1 MRTLFPTLTILII
14 LVIIASCGGGESVDV
29 ADHATQV
36 QAWQADRLSGLT
48 AERGW
53 LTLIGLYWLEAGE
66 NLVGTAEGDMVRFD
80 PEFAPGELGSLFLEE
95 WNGSPAVRL
104 VPLAEAELMVN
115 GEPATERIL
124 ATDADTEPDVLSV
137 GELEFF
143 VIRREDRFGVRA
155 KHPQAATALSFTG
168 LEYYPIDPVWRIE
181 GTFVPYDQPKSIL
194 IPSVIG
200 TSSEGLVP
208 GEVRFAIGGEEY
220 TLLPLSGGVD
230 DPTWFYVFR
239 DGTSGHGTY
248 PSGRFLVSDAAVN
261 GKVILDFNRA
271 YNPPCAFTPY
281 ATCPLPP
288 RENWLTAE
296 IEAGEKDYGE
306 H

>member
-1 MRTLFPTLTILII
+1 MNSIFRIMAILMVFVI
-14 LVIIASCGGGESVDV
+14 LAACGGTATVDV
-29 ADHATQV
+29 ADHAIQV
-36 QAWQADRLSGLT
+36 QAWQADRLAGLT

-53 LTLIGLYWLEAGE
+53 LTLIGLSWLEKGE
-66 NLVGTAEGDMVRFD
+66 NRVGTREDDAVRFA
-80 PEFAPGELGSLFLEE
+80 PEFAPRELASLFLELRD
-95 WNGSPAVRL
+95 GSPVVRL
-104 VPLAEAELMVN
+104 VPLPETGLMVN
-115 GEPATERIL
+115 GEPATEQLL
-124 ATDADTEPDVLSV
+124 ATDTDPEPDIMSV
-137 GELEFF
+137 GDLEFF

-155 KHPQAATALSFTG
+155 KHPQAATALSFAG
-168 LEYYPIDPVWRIE
+168 LEYYPIDPEWRIE

-200 TSSEGLVP
+200 TSSESLVL
-208 GEVRFAIGGEEY
+208 GEVRFEIGDVNC

-248 PSGRFLVSDAAVN
+248 PAGRFLVSNAALD

-288 RENWLTAE
+288 RENWLTPAV
-296 IEAGEKDYGE
+296 EAGEKNDGQ